1 MTELEQNRIFGISYE
16 MRGLAA
22 TLVAA
27 SRGDIQD
34 PERVIEFAAGQVDRL
49 AGKNLALLNLH
60 SALLPSKSDGWSA
73 IHLSVYLMNMRP

>member
-1 MTELEQNRIFGISYE
+1 MTELEQNRIFDISYE

-34 PERVIEFAAGQVDRL
+34 PERVVEFAAGQVDRL
-49 AGKNLALLNLH
+49 AG
-60 SALLPSKSDGWSA
+60 
-73 IHLSVYLMNMRP
+73 ILSIASRITTPKRPHKDRPGPDIQ

>member
-1 MTELEQNRIFGISYE
+1 MTELEQNRIFDISYE

-34 PERVIEFAAGQVDRL
+34 PERVVEFAAGQVDRL
-49 AGKNLALLNLH
+49 AGNLVDYITDNDAK
-60 SALLPSKSDGWSA
+60 ATAQG
-73 IHLSVYLMNMRP
+73 